1 MKPAA
6 FLLLTCSLTLTFAQE
21 PLPSDTQVP
30 MTSNQIAEA
39 RQADEY
45 FKVPNYTE
53 ALPLY
58 EDLAGKVPM
67 KAVYAERLAVCLINK
82 AGALPAG
89 PEKDAIVS
97 RYISELKR
105 AKSLGDNSELVQIML
120 DKIRNAKI
128 SPSSGEP
135 KSEAT
140 TQMEAAGIAFA
151 KGDMETALA
160 GYKAA
165 FLANP
170 QLYDA
175 PLFAGD
181 VYFRQ
186 KNYAEAGVW
195 FQKAIDL
202 NPDRETAYRYW
213 ADALV
218 ASGNVEAAEDKYIDA
233 IVAEPYAKAPGLAFQ
248 RWAKKNGVSLS
259 RPSVPDTNPADPAC
273 RRHEPSPSHAT
284 ERQFTRPY
292 EAGRREHA
300 GTVPSPHSGEQRN
313 RPRLRGL
320 PRCPSGATEVLSEDV
335 HYSNG
340 SSASHTVSHYSR
352 MGLSIV
358 TNQGFHGFTA
368 ASSARVT
375 FQSSLE

>member
-1 MKPAA
+1 M
-6 FLLLTCSLTLTFAQE
+6 
-21 PLPSDTQVP
+21 
-30 MTSNQIAEA
+30 
-39 RQADEY
+39 
-45 FKVPNYTE
+45 
-53 ALPLY
+53 
-58 EDLAGKVPM
+58 
-67 KAVYAERLAVCLINK
+67 
-82 AGALPAG
+82 
-89 PEKDAIVS
+89 S

-218 ASGNVEAAEDKYIDA
+218 ASGNVEAAGDKYIDA
-233 IVAEPYAKAPGLAFQ
+233 VVAEPYAKAPGLAFQ

-259 RPSVPDTNPADPAC
+259 RPSVPDTNPADPAQDSLAAAMS
-273 RRHEPSPSHAT
+273 RLQAMLPNASSPDLTRLAAANMLEP
-284 ERQFTRPY
+284 Y
-292 EAGRREHA
+292 
-300 GTVPSPHSGEQRN
+300 
-313 RPRLRGL
+313 LL
-320 PRCPSGATEVLSEDV
+320 L
-335 HYSNG
+335 
-340 SSASHTVSHYSR
+340 
-352 MGLSIV
+352 
-358 TNQGFHGFTA
+358 TA
-368 ASSARVT
+368 ANNGIARGYAAYRDAHREQLRFYLKT
-375 FQSSLE
+375 FIIQTGVPQATP